1 MTSDA
6 TDIPATPVVTVFG
19 AGGPE
24 AGDPAYEY
32 ARRTG
37 RVLGELGY
45 DIANGGYGGTMEASA
60 RGARQAGRDVIGV
73 TCRVWSPEP
82 NEYTTRSA
90 VTDTLE
96 DRLKLLIQLGSAG
109 YVVLP
114 GATGTLVELAFVWES
129 MCKKMMPARPIVC
142 MGGFWAPLLDMMT
155 DQLPRSRSF
164 VTLVDEPAELA
175 EHFPPAD
182 QAGDA

>member
-1 MTSDA
+1 MTPDT
-6 TDIPATPVVTVFG
+6 TDIAATPVVTVFG
-19 AGGPE
+19 AGGPK
-24 AGDPAYEY
+24 ADDPAYEF

-37 RVLGELGY
+37 GALGELGY

-60 RGARQAGRDVIGV
+60 RGAREAGRDVIGV

-90 VTDTLE
+90 VADALE
-96 DRLKLLIQLGSAG
+96 ERLKLLIQLGTAG

-114 GATGTLVELAFVWES
+114 GATGTLVELAQVWEG

-142 MGGFWAPLLDMMT
+142 MGGFWTPLVDMMA
-155 DQLPRSRSF
+155 DQLPPSRGF
-164 VTLVDEPAELA
+164 VTLLNDPAELA

-182 QAGDA
+182 RAGGA